1 MRVWLLRKEGIYA
14 FNIRP
19 IYWRKAVYFKSDLNA
34 DIKRKH
40 VYAGIKEHFTPKIV
54 ISWLCAHPQAMYRW
68 VCFFMGTDLDKFS
81 ITSLSN

>member
-1 MRVWLLRKEGIYA
+1 MRVWLLRKEGIYT

-40 VYAGIKEHFTPKIV
+40 VNAGIKEHFTQK
-54 ISWLCAHPQAMYRW
+54 L
-68 VCFFMGTDLDKFS
+68 
-81 ITSLSN
+81 